1 MKILKSF
8 FIISFI
14 TFILIEITGLFL
26 IKTKLLNIGLPSW
39 VTFYAD
45 EDTSFWHPSNVT
57 FRLQKKNC
65 WLSTVSYN
73 NFGMR
78 DTEDLTDEKK
88 KKRVAI
94 LGTSMQES
102 IQLSD
107 GFDFGGVLKKK
118 MDNYEVFNFSLRGS
132 GLYDRIDVYNKY
144 IAKQNFDIL
153 LLFVNDGDTF
163 YNDFNYQ
170 KGRSPS
176 IPKFKVI
183 NNEVIKIDRDEIF
196 FIKYNSWPNR
206 SKRYLSKYLKK
217 LSSYQIY
224 LSIIDYRRSTKINE
238 EMATKTNHEETKY
251 SKNFKDKKKIY
262 KHIKENFMK
271 SLNKGT
277 ELFVVYN
284 LMDYHL
290 KDEKDLTNHE
300 FFILNKVRPFLK
312 KVWANEG
319 FYDPAVEAKNFLI
332 DKKKNEYPFLSIG
345 KCDGHYSSLGVEFY
359 SDYLKEIITKN

>member
-1 MKILKSF
+1 MRIFKSF
-8 FIISFI
+8 LIISLLSF
-14 TFILIEITGLFL
+14 FLIELTGFFL

-78 DTEDLTDEKK
+78 DTEDLTDEKR
-88 KKRVAI
+88 KKRIAI

-107 GFDFGGVLKKK
+107 GFDFGSVLKKK

-132 GLYDRIDVYNKY
+132 GFQDRIDVYNKY
-144 IAKQNFDIL
+144 ISKQNFDIL
-153 LLFVNDGDTF
+153 LLFVNDGDIF

-170 KGRSPS
+170 RGRNPN
-176 IPKFKVI
+176 IPTYKII
-183 NNEVIKIDRDEIF
+183 NNEIVKIDRDEKF

-206 SKRYLSKYLKK
+206 TKRYLSKYLKQ
-217 LSSYQIY
+217 LSSYLIY
-224 LSIIDYRRSTKINE
+224 LNVIDYLKSKKINE
-238 EMATKTNHEETKY
+238 EIIANTTHEETKF
-251 SKNFKDKKKIY
+251 SRNFEDKKKIY
-262 KHIKENFMK
+262 KHIKDNFMK
-271 SLNKGT
+271 SLNKDT

-284 LMDYHL
+284 LMNFHL
-290 KDEKDLTNHE
+290 MNKKDLNNE
-300 FFILNKVRPFLK
+300 NLFVLNKVRPFFK
-312 KVWANEG
+312 KVWAEEG
-319 FYDPAVEAKNFLI
+319 FYDPNVDARKFLI

-345 KCDGHYSSLGVEFY
+345 DCDFHYSSLGVEFY
-359 SDYLKEIITKN
+359 SDYLKKIITKN

>member
-1 MKILKSF
+1 MKIFKTF
-8 FIISFI
+8 FIISFL
-14 TFILIEITGLFL
+14 TFILVEFTGFFL

-78 DTEDLTDEKK
+78 DTEDLTDDKR
-88 KKRVAI
+88 KKRIAI

-132 GLYDRIDVYNKY
+132 GFYDRIDVYNKY
-144 IAKQNFDIL
+144 ISKQNFDIL
-153 LLFVNDGDTF
+153 LLFINDGDFF

-170 KGRSPS
+170 RGRSPN
-176 IPKFKVI
+176 IPQFKVV
-183 NNEVIKIDRDEIF
+183 NNEVIKIDRDEKF
-196 FIKYNSWPNR
+196 FIKYNTLPNR
-206 SKRYLSKYLKK
+206 TKRYLSKYLKK
-217 LSSYQIY
+217 LSTYQIY
-224 LSIIDYRRSTKINE
+224 LSVNDYLRSVKINE
-238 EMATKTNHEETKY
+238 EIVANKAHEETKY
-251 SKNFKDKKKIY
+251 SKNFEDKKKIY
-262 KHIKENFMK
+262 KHIKDKFVK
-271 SLNKGT
+271 SLNKDT

-284 LMDYHL
+284 LMDGHF
-290 KDEKDLTNHE
+290 KDEIDLNNQELFT
-300 FFILNKVRPFLK
+300 LKKVRPFLK
-312 KVWANEG
+312 KVWADEG
-319 FYDPAVEAKNFLI
+319 FYDPLVDARNFLI
-332 DKKKNEYPFLSIG
+332 NKKKNEYPFLSIG
-345 KCDGHYSSLGVEFY
+345 DCDGHYSTLGVEFY
-359 SDYLKEIITKN
+359 SDYLKKIITKN